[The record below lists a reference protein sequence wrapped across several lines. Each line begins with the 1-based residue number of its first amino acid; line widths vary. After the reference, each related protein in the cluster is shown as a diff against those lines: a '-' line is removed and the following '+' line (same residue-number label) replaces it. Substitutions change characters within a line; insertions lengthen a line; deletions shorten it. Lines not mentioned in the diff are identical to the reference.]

1 MRKKTAHA
9 MVRSAMPESSGHPG
23 LKFPAD
29 FNFLLSK
36 FLLLPPAPPYPIS
49 ASQRFSVSVFVDFC
63 FFAHTLVPVLFR
75 DFRDF
80 RGGEIF
86 FF

>member
-1 MRKKTAHA
+1 

-49 ASQRFSVSVFVDFC
+49 ANAIFNLPFSAPVSRK
-63 FFAHTLVPVLFR
+63 HN
-75 DFRDF
+75 
-80 RGGEIF
+80 
-86 FF
+86 